1 MLKIKNLPID
11 IPNIN
16 IKGLSLDS
24 RQIKKNFLF
33 FATKGKKLNGESYI
47 VEAIRKGARAVVC
60 DINCK
65 ICIGKLL
72 KFCTKNISFA
82 LVF

>member
-1 MLKIKNLPID
+1 MLLKKIIKNLPID

-65 ICIGKLL
+65 IKKKKYQL
-72 KFCTKNISFA
+72 
-82 LVF
+82 